1 MAKNYV
7 QDGNTV
13 RFTAT
18 AAMKSGDVAMIE
30 NLAVVAENDVAQG
43 GAGVGLTTGVFTVKA
58 KAADDIKQGAIVYW
72 SATEGATITAGSNK
86 RLGVAWRASGAT
98 VDTVDV
104 KISA

>member
-1 MAKNYV
+1 MAKNYL

-30 NLAVVAENDVAQG
+30 NLAVVAESDVDQSG
-43 GAGVGLTTGVFTVKA
+43 VGVGLTAGVFTVKA

-72 SATEGATITAGSNK
+72 STDGATITAGSNK
-86 RLGVAWRASGAT
+86 RLGVAWRASGAS

-104 KISA
+104 KINA

>member
-30 NLAVVAENDVAQG
+30 NLAVVAVSDVAQG
-43 GAGVGLTTGVFTVKA
+43 GVGVGLTTGVFTVKA
-58 KAADDIKQGAIVYW
+58 KAEDDIKQGAIVYW
-72 SATEGATITAGSNK
+72 SATDGATITAGSNK
-86 RLGVAWRASGAT
+86 RLGIAWHASG
-98 VDTVDV
+98 VSMGTVDV
-104 KISA
+104 KINA

>member
-30 NLAVVAENDVAQG
+30 NLAVVAVSDVAQG
-43 GAGVGLTTGVFTVKA
+43 GVGVGLTTGVFTVKA

-72 SATEGATITAGSNK
+72 SAADGATTIAGSNK
-86 RLGVAWRASGAT
+86 RLGVAWRESGAS
-98 VDTVDV
+98 VETVDV
-104 KISA
+104 KINA

>member
-30 NLAVVAENDVAQG
+30 NLAVVAESDVAQSG
-43 GAGVGLTTGVFTVKA
+43 VGVGLTTGVFTVKA

-72 SATEGATITAGSNK
+72 SAADGATTTEGSNK
-86 RLGVAWRASGAT
+86 RLGVAWRASGAS
-98 VDTVDV
+98 VETVDV
-104 KISA
+104 KINA

>member
-58 KAADDIKQGAIVYW
+58 KVADDIKQGSIVYW

-104 KISA
+104 KINA

>member
-30 NLAVVAENDVAQG
+30 NLAVVAESDIAQG

-58 KAADDIKQGAIVYW
+58 KATDDIKQGAVVYW
-72 SATEGATITAGSNK
+72 STDGATTTAGSNK
-86 RLGVAWRASGAT
+86 RLGVAWRASGAS
-98 VDTVDV
+98 VETVDV
-104 KISA
+104 KINA